1 MWKYTVKRMLM
12 MIPTLIVAGFLVF
25 FLMRLVPGDI
35 CALRLA
41 GTGGF
46 ADPEA
51 VRVCHEQLG
60 LDQPHFIQF
69 VSWIWHFFQFDFGMS
84 LWTGRPIVHEIAI
97 RFELSLQLA
106 IMTTIV
112 PDRKS
117 VVEGKRG
124 SVRFDLGGRRIIK
137 KK

>member
-12 MIPTLIVAGFLVF
+12 MIPTLIGAGFLVF

-35 CALRLA
+35 CALRLS

-69 VSWIWHFFQFDFGMS
+69 VSWIWNFFQFDFGMS
-84 LWTGRPIVHEIAI
+84 MWTGRPI
-97 RFELSLQLA
+97 
-106 IMTTIV
+106 
-112 PDRKS
+112 DRKS
-117 VVEGKRG
+117 TRLNPVTNAQLVCRLLLDK
-124 SVRFDLGGRRIIK
+124 
-137 KK
+137 

>member
-12 MIPTLIVAGFLVF
+12 MIPTLIGAGFLVF

-41 GTGGF
+41 GTSGF

-60 LDQPHFIQF
+60 LDQPPFIQF
-69 VSWIWHFFQFDFGMS
+69 VIWIRNFFQFDFAMS
-84 LWTGRPIVHEIAI
+84 MWTARPHVHEIAD
-97 RFELSLQLA
+97 RFEPSLQIA
-106 IMTTIV
+106 IMPTTFSSLIALTHGMLA
-112 PDRKS
+112 PHKQYTRNQT
-117 VVEGKRG
+117 
-124 SVRFDLGGRRIIK
+124 L
-137 KK
+137 